1 MGNAWTKNNV
11 SSGDLQSTAMQFRN
25 NQGSTTR
32 VLQGSAA
39 DMMISKEHV
48 KDEAASETAD
58 DGDIF
63 FVSSAV

>member
-11 SSGDLQSTAMQFRN
+11 SSGDLQSTAMKFRN

>member
-39 DMMISKEHV
+39 DMIISKEHV